1 MLKRNQSAEEV
12 VNEIMIQAK
21 ERLSILE
28 GQMEK

>member
-28 GQMEK
+28 RQMEK